1 MPKPI
6 SIGDL
11 VIHIG
16 NFSRT
21 DMVSSEA
28 NTKKRIV
35 EPLLEILGWDLLS
48 SEVRLEYP
56 VKIGTKSSYVDYA
69 LMLEEK
75 PVILVEAKPFDAVL
89 SDGFSSQ
96 IISYGKIE
104 DVQWVA
110 LTNGRAL
117 KVFDT
122 KAGRNEKVCLVV
134 EVDLEKLPE
143 QANELRLLSRESIL
157 SGEIEKTAQ
166 RLAITRKAIRSV
178 RQRQKE
184 LTEEFRKILISI
196 TGPELENRVQSV
208 SSQLAQQALRL
219 FEQKAEAPPSYAPA
233 NGRPRIEVPL
243 ISRRDLSDRSQGEVV
258 LCPSRVEGVEFLKK
272 YNAWG
277 FVNIGENRR
286 PQYFSLYVGRPES
299 SVLYFGEID
308 SITKPLRSKEE
319 LSKIE
324 RKDMETFET
333 GKRVVHL
340 KPDTLVKFSDPIPL
354 RNRRMAPRALRYTT
368 LQKLMKAKYFEEL

>member
-16 NFSRT
+16 DFSRT

-75 PVILVEAKPFDAVL
+75 PVVLVEAKPFDAVL
-89 SDGFSSQ
+89 SDVFSSQ
-96 IISYGKIE
+96 IISYGKVE

-122 KAGRNEKVCLVV
+122 KAGRNEKECLVV

-157 SGEIEKTAQ
+157 TGQIEKTAR
-166 RLAITRKAIRSV
+166 RLAITRAAIRSV

-184 LTEEFRKILISI
+184 LTDEFRKILIKI
-196 TGPELENRVQSV
+196 TSPELENRVQSV

-219 FEQKAEAPPSYAPA
+219 FEQKAEAPPSYTPVS
-233 NGRPRIEVPL
+233 GRPGIEVPL
-243 ISRRDLSDRSQGEVV
+243 ISRMDLTDRPQGEVV
-258 LCPSRVEGVEFLKK
+258 LCP
-272 YNAWG
+272 A
-277 FVNIGENRR
+277 
-286 PQYFSLYVGRPES
+286 ES
-299 SVLYFGEID
+299 KVLSF
-308 SITKPLRSKEE
+308 
-319 LSKIE
+319 
-324 RKDMETFET
+324 
-333 GKRVVHL
+333 
-340 KPDTLVKFSDPIPL
+340 
-354 RNRRMAPRALRYTT
+354 
-368 LQKLMKAKYFEEL
+368 